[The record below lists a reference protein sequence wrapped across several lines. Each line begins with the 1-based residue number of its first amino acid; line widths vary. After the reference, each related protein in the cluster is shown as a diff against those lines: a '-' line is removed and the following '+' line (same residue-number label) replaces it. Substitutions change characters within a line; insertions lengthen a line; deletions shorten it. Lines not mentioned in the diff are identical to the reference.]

1 MNSLSEP
8 TCKRSKRASS
18 LKFLVTTVINKYF
31 KNYYVERISK
41 IMSWKDIYNSNDCF
55 HSIMI
60 CIIKDSS
67 FSRDHMIAI
76 ANGWIFD
83 SNLHYA
89 LPLNEDSLNWC
100 ASHGKEGY
108 CFDKFVEHVQVGRI
122 TPGKEKNKKQKKN
135 TST

>member
-1 MNSLSEP
+1 M
-8 TCKRSKRASS
+8 
-18 LKFLVTTVINKYF
+18 TTVLNKYF
-31 KNYYVERISK
+31 KNYYVQRITK
-41 IMSWKDIYNSNDCF
+41 IMSWKDIYNSNECF

-67 FSRDHMIAI
+67 FSRDHMISI

-83 SNLHYA
+83 SNLPYA

-108 CFDKFVEHVQVGRI
+108 CFDKFVEHVQVGRKKQ
-122 TPGKEKNKKQKKN
+122 GKEKNQKQMEN